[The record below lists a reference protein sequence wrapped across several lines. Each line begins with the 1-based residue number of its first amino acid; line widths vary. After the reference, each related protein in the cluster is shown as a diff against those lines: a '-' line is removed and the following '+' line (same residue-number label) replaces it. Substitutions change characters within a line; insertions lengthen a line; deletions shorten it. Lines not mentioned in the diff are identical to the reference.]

1 MVEENINLN
10 VDNQAA
16 KDAIQSV
23 TKDIDELEKRIER
36 LSNARVNNNDTLS
49 NKQVSTA
56 QGGLSDLYSDHEQLR
71 LLLGRAQ
78 SKGDTQ
84 VESQLSAKLVE
95 LTNAINKIS
104 NSSGYQ
110 NIITSQNTTSSHA
123 FRTFNDTKNGDI
135 SKANADYNK
144 IRSDINNLINSNRKT
159 YNNFEVG
166 KRSGYI
172 SYNRYQEY
180 QKSASYNQERFT
192 KYSDTLDRQR
202 TDLNKKLSDARERYA
217 EAQHTA
223 NRPGASRE
231 SVNAARQADEYV
243 KQLEKVSQKLNQLST
258 TLDRNQESIKQTND
272 NVNTK
277 DGSFVIGAKKGSLAD
292 QSRYIARSAITAGMA
307 SSGSLI
313 SQGDN
318 MRLTSFDNIKGVAY
332 GIGGRHADNT
342 VMDTISDSGYRYGY
356 SGSEMSGFVN
366 AYSGST
372 GNTGNYNKAATSW
385 ARQSRITGSDSETT
399 QSLEQSAGNASGLSG
414 SQMSRLGNQIT
425 NEITSSDMTA
435 KSNQQQQGLTELYN
449 NATQYGASYQNLRQ
463 IAGLQGSLSSLGSQ
477 FQGTTGANNILQAT
491 NTLSNYNSLQARTMF
506 ARGTGTKYSGL
517 KGQAM
522 LMQDMQSM
530 NKDPSSMKRV
540 LNNYMDYS
548 HGDSQIAAYQL
559 SLQNPNVSMDT
570 WEKLLSAN
578 SNGKLDKSTLNKY
591 LNDDS
596 KAKKNEDTYDKSG
609 TSSIQKSNAALA
621 NSATK
626 ASESLD
632 SFRSALAAFTKTVG
646 GSFGGFGGV
655 GMSMA
660 SAVGGSLVQGVGSS
674 LVKGFILRHGGLRG
688 AGKALFSRETWAN
701 GGRSLKNGG
710 RAIVNAAKKVRGG
723 RIVDATKRVGGR
735 VLDATKRGGGAA
747 KGIGSRILES
757 GKGLLRDGG
766 TVGKDLLRDGGVLSK
781 GAGLLKG
788 ARGVIGKAGVLNTA
802 FGVADVAHTMMT
814 TKKGSKARHVGVGR
828 AVGTAAGSAAGGAAG
843 ETAGAA
849 IGSIIAPGVG
859 TVVGGAIGGIA
870 GSAIGGWVGGKDGM
884 WLGSKLPSK
893 DSKSNKKQSSKKT
906 KLHDKDDWKV
916 LRSYNK
922 MLDKAKTIV
931 EIAKSIS
938 LNGDSSNNNKNDTD
952 DSGTASGKGIEAAK
966 SVAKKVGKELGVDP
980 SLVFAQIMHETG
992 GMTSKLA
999 NDGSNNLSGIKYYNG
1014 LPGATK
1020 GSASP
1025 EGDNYAKF
1033 NSLDDYANFFA
1044 SLLKNDGIDSSIKT
1058 VDQYATAL
1066 KNHKYFTA
1074 PVSEYEAGMNSFK
1087 GQYANGGIRSFASGT
1102 GYISSQ
1108 PTLVN
1113 NSDLFAEA
1121 GTEAFIPLN
1130 TSHSGAGLTALN
1142 DLAGVFGR
1150 KLVSP
1155 SETGGNQNTTI
1166 NPTYNINLTIQG
1178 GTDDPDNLAQT
1189 VASKVKDMLNQFE
1202 QQQTRQS
1209 QLNYFAN

>member
-1 MVEENINLN
+1 MVEENIDLKVNN
-10 VDNQAA
+10 EAA
-16 KDAIQSV
+16 RNAIQNV
-23 TKDIDELEKRIER
+23 TKDIDDLEKRIER
-36 LSNARVNNNDTLS
+36 ISNARINNNNTLS
-49 NKQVSTA
+49 NKQVATA

-71 LLLGRAQ
+71 LMLGKAQ
-78 SKGDTQ
+78 SSGNTQ
-84 VESQLSAKLVE
+84 AENQLIAKLAE
-95 LTNAINKIS
+95 LTNSINKIS
-104 NSSGYQ
+104 NSDSYQ
-110 NIITSQNTTSSHA
+110 NIISSHETTSTSSSA
-123 FRTFNDTKNGDI
+123 FRNFGDDKTDTINI
-135 SKANADYNK
+135 TNADYNK
-144 IRSDINNLINSNRKT
+144 LRSDINNLISSNRKT

-180 QKSASYNQERFT
+180 QKSASYNQERFSN
-192 KYSDTLDRQR
+192 YSDSLKHQKTN
-202 TDLNKKLSDARERYA
+202 LNKKLHDARKRYA
-217 EAQHTA
+217 KARNEANT
-223 NRPGASRE
+223 PGASRE
-231 SVNAARQADEYV
+231 SINAARQADEYV

-258 TLDRNQESIKQTND
+258 TLDRNKKSIEDTSDK
-272 NVNTK
+272 VNTQ
-277 DGSFVIGAKKGSLAD
+277 DGSYTIGAKKGSLAD
-292 QSRYIARSAITAGMA
+292 QSRYLARSAITAGMA
-307 SSGSLI
+307 SSGSLVTKG
-313 SQGDN
+313 SSD
-318 MRLTSFDNIKGVAY
+318 RLTSFDNIKSVAY

-342 VMDTISDSGYRYGY
+342 VMDTISNSGYKYGY
-356 SGSEMSGFVN
+356 SGAEMSGFVG

-372 GNTGNYNKAATSW
+372 GNTSGYNKAATSW
-385 ARQSRITGSDSETT
+385 ARQARVTGSDSSTT

-425 NEITSSDMTA
+425 NEITSSGMSA
-435 KSNQQQQGLTELYN
+435 KASQQQQGLTELYN
-449 NATQYGASYQNLRQ
+449 NATQYGANYQDLRQ

-517 KGQAM
+517 KGQAV
-522 LMQDMQSM
+522 LMQDMQDM
-530 NKDPSSMKRV
+530 NKNPASMKRV

-548 HGDSQIAAYQL
+548 KGDSQVAAYQL

-570 WEKLLSAN
+570 WEKLLNAN

-591 LNDDS
+591 LNNDS
-596 KAKKNEDTYDKSG
+596 QAKKNSETYDKSG

-632 SFRSALAAFTKTVG
+632 DFRKALAGFTKTVG

-660 SAVGGSLVQGVGSS
+660 SAVGGSLMQGVGAG
-674 LVKGFILRHGGLRG
+674 LVSGFVLRHGGLRG
-688 AGKALFSRETWAN
+688 ATKALFKRETWAN

-710 RAIVNAAKKVRGG
+710 RSIVNGARNLRKGGKFTNLLRKGTSLAKS
-723 RIVDATKRVGGR
+723 T
-735 VLDATKRGGGAA
+735 
-747 KGIGSRILES
+747 GSTLLRS
-757 GKGLLRDGG
+757 GERTGLLRSAGG
-766 TVGKDLLRDGGVLSK
+766 LVR
-781 GAGLLKG
+781 
-788 ARGVIGKAGVLNTA
+788 KAGIANLA
-802 FGVADVAHTMMT
+802 FGAYDTINTLTH
-814 TKKGSKARHVGVGR
+814 TKKGSKAQFEGLGK
-828 AVGTAAGSAAGGAAG
+828 AAGTTAGSAGGAVLGSLLDPFIGPAG
-843 ETAGAA
+843 TIG
-849 IGSIIAPGVG
+849 GSII
-859 TVVGGAIGGIA
+859 GGWAGGKIGGL
-870 GSAIGGWVGGKDGM
+870 IGDGAHWVKDKFSGNHKKSTSKK
-884 WLGSKLPSK
+884 SKLH
-893 DSKSNKKQSSKKT
+893 N
-906 KLHDKDDWKV
+906 KDDWKI

-922 MLDKAKTIV
+922 MLDKAKTLV
-931 EIAKSIS
+931 ETAKSIS
-938 LNGDSSNNNKNDTD
+938 LNGDTTKASD
-952 DSGTASGKGIEAAK
+952 DSEKASGKGVEAAK

-999 NDGSNNLSGIKYYNG
+999 NDGSNNLSGIKYVG
-1014 LPGATK
+1014 QSGATR

-1025 EGDNYAKF
+1025 EGDNYAKY
-1033 NSLDDYANFFA
+1033 NSLDDYANNFA
-1044 SLLKNDGIDSSIKT
+1044 SILKNDGIGSSTKT

-1066 KNHKYFTA
+1066 KNHHYFEDGL
-1074 PVSEYEAGMNSFK
+1074 SNYEAGMNSFK

-1102 GYISSQ
+1102 GLISSQ

-1130 TSHSGAGLTALN
+1130 TSHSGAGLSALN

-1155 SETGGNQNTTI
+1155 SEASGNQNTTI

-1178 GTDDPDNLAQT
+1178 GTDNPDNLAQT
-1189 VASKVKDMLNQFE
+1189 VASKVRDMLNQFE
-1202 QQQTRQS
+1202 QQQARQS